1 MKRFWNFPCLGLGA
15 LVFASLLLVLSGTDV
30 LAKPKKV
37 DINTATEAE
46 LAKVPGISQELA
58 QLIVQYREDEGAIE
72 SWDEVLALQ
81 QEVELQKLEKHLKVG
96 AGTGDD

>member
-1 MKRFWNFPCLGLGA
+1 MKRFLQFPSLCFGV

-30 LAKPKKV
+30 LAKSKKV

-58 QLIVQYREDEGAIE
+58 KLIVQYREDEGAIE
-72 SWDEVLALQ
+72 SWDEVLTLK
-81 QEVELQKLEKHLKVG
+81 QEVELQKLEKHLTVG
-96 AGTGDD
+96 SGDD